1 MMCHNALS
9 ISSNPSSGTLL
20 STRAKIIVILEKIQ
34 QGQSLATLLNDLLGS
49 VSPQDK
55 GFAHELLLGT
65 LRQWWALSRIGEGL
79 IEREVSDKGVWA
91 GLNIGLYQ
99 LLYMDTPDYAAIG
112 ATVEAI
118 KQLNKGYGAG
128 LVNAILRKVQKNPA
142 KFHKKITKNHSLP
155 NWLAQQLKQDWGEY
169 YGELGQAL
177 RQSAP
182 IFLRVNAQFSTMADY
197 AKLLNEQNINFDI
210 VTTGFND
217 TQAIRLI
224 DNVKITQLPHFN
236 DGWVSIQDLHAQL
249 GGYILHELPLAKPIT
264 LLDTCTAPGGK
275 LTHLL
280 ELFHVE
286 QFAQVVALDN
296 DKERLKKVGENL
308 ERLQLQN
315 KKVTLVCD
323 DATTFVVD
331 APFDVIV
338 LDAPCT
344 ATGVIRRHPDIAL
357 LRTEHDVAQTVSL
370 QRQILANCWQN
381 LAVGGYLLYITC
393 SLLKAE
399 NEQQI
404 QVFLSKNQNADVV
417 DFVLN
422 LNNQIK
428 RDIGYQCLPINP
440 NGGDGFYYVLL
451 NKRM

>member
-34 QGQSLATLLNDLLGS
+34 QGQSLATLLNDLLDS

-296 DKERLKKVGENL
+296 DKERLKRVGENL

-370 QRQILANCWQN
+370 QRQILGNCWQN

>member
-1 MMCHNALS
+1 M
-9 ISSNPSSGTLL
+9 SSNPSSGTLL
-20 STRAKIIVILEKIQ
+20 STRAKIIIILEKIQ

-118 KQLNKGYGAG
+118 KQLNRGYGAG

-249 GGYILHELPLAKPIT
+249 GGYILHELPLAKPMT

>member
-1 MMCHNALS
+1 M
-9 ISSNPSSGTLL
+9 
-20 STRAKIIVILEKIQ
+20 
-34 QGQSLATLLNDLLGS
+34 
-49 VSPQDK
+49 
-55 GFAHELLLGT
+55 
-65 LRQWWALSRIGEGL
+65 
-79 IEREVSDKGVWA
+79 
-91 GLNIGLYQ
+91 
-99 LLYMDTPDYAAIG
+99 
-112 ATVEAI
+112 
-118 KQLNKGYGAG
+118 
-128 LVNAILRKVQKNPA
+128 
-142 KFHKKITKNHSLP
+142 
-155 NWLAQQLKQDWGEY
+155 
-169 YGELGQAL
+169 
-177 RQSAP
+177 
-182 IFLRVNAQFSTMADY
+182 
-197 AKLLNEQNINFDI
+197 
-210 VTTGFND
+210 
-217 TQAIRLI
+217 
-224 DNVKITQLPHFN
+224 
-236 DGWVSIQDLHAQL
+236 
-249 GGYILHELPLAKPIT
+249 
-264 LLDTCTAPGGK
+264 
-275 LTHLL
+275 
-280 ELFHVE
+280 E

-451 NKRM
+451 NKRMW

>member
-20 STRAKIIVILEKIQ
+20 STRAKIIVTLEKIQ

-79 IEREVSDKGVWA
+79 IEREVSDKGIWA

-169 YGELGQAL
+169 YDELGQAL

-296 DKERLKKVGENL
+296 DKERLKRVGENL

>member
-34 QGQSLATLLNDLLGS
+34 QGQSLATLLNDLLDS

-169 YGELGQAL
+169 YDELGQAL

>member
-1 MMCHNALS
+1 MMCHNAPS